1 MTKSDE
7 KVSIKTI
14 NKMFEYQLTIP
25 DYQRPYKWQTKHIKQ
40 LVDDIYSY
48 FIKEKDANQE
58 CRLGVIV
65 LHKDEG
71 KDEYDI
77 VDGQQRLTSLFL
89 LLYVLN
95 GNKNPFGEPNFLNNK
110 FNHSQSVEHI
120 KQNYEYLKS
129 YVADLRLGDDFK
141 NFILGKC
148 TFATVILTDIDEAFQ
163 YFDSQNSRGKSLEAY
178 DLLKAYH
185 LRHMQGESNLKIN
198 TTVAEWEH
206 AVTHP
211 ISLKLIMND
220 ILYRHRRWKKFQH
233 GEKFI
238 KDNINTF
245 QGLNK
250 DEQKNYPNR
259 ALGQAQ
265 YNDMAMT
272 FIDGDG
278 FFEYIFYYRCLYD
291 ELFGD
296 NGKVNNE
303 KICMTIQAKDDERTE
318 PKPLFKTLQ
327 ANTGR
332 VGDFYLFTLF
342 RIMVMAYYD
351 KFGDYG
357 LEQAVRKIAQWVYC
371 LRLSQTRISFAT
383 IENYAMK
390 DFGYKDI
397 EQTELNSLYHTIC
410 LAQRADEILNFRIV
424 KVKHDFK
431 SADGYLMPF
440 LKKFISN

>member
-1 MTKSDE
+1 M
-7 KVSIKTI
+7 
-14 NKMFEYQLTIP
+14 
-25 DYQRPYKWQTKHIKQ
+25 
-40 LVDDIYSY
+40 
-48 FIKEKDANQE
+48 KD
-58 CRLGVIV
+58 LG
-65 LHKDEG
+65 
-71 KDEYDI
+71 
-77 VDGQQRLTSLFL
+77 
-89 LLYVLN
+89 
-95 GNKNPFGEPNFLNNK
+95 
-110 FNHSQSVEHI
+110 
-120 KQNYEYLKS
+120 
-129 YVADLRLGDDFK
+129 LGDDFK
-141 NFILGKC
+141 KFVRGKC

-220 ILYRHRRWKKFQH
+220 ILYRHRRWSKFQH
-233 GEKFI
+233 AEKFI

-259 ALGQAQ
+259 AFGQAQ
-265 YNDMAMT
+265 HKDMAMT

-296 NGKVNNE
+296 NGKVNNDE
-303 KICMTIQAKDDERTE
+303 ICMAIKDDED
-318 PKPLFKTLQ
+318 KPLFKTLQ

-351 KFGDYG
+351 KFGDYE
-357 LEQAVRKIAQWVYC
+357 LEQAVKKIAQWVYC
-371 LRLSQTRISFAT
+371 LRLSQIRISFAA

-410 LAQRADEILNFRIV
+410 LAQRADEILNFRIA
-424 KVKHDFK
+424 KVEHRFKGDIEYLRPLLKDFT
-431 SADGYLMPF
+431 
-440 LKKFISN
+440 SN

>member
-1 MTKSDE
+1 MSVPVVVGVETMELIFKKS
-7 KVSIKTI
+7 
-14 NKMFEYQLTIP
+14 LTIP
-25 DYQRPYKWQTKHIKQ
+25 DYQRPYKWQAKHIKQ

-48 FIKEKDANQE
+48 FIKEKDINQE

-71 KDEYDI
+71 KDEYNI

-95 GNKNPFGEPNFLNNK
+95 KNKNPFGEPNFLNNE

-129 YVADLRLGDDFK
+129 YVVDLGLSDDFK
-141 NFILGKC
+141 NFILDKC

-185 LRHMQGESNLKIN
+185 LRHMQGESSLKIN
-198 TTVAEWEH
+198 TTVAEWER
-206 AVTHP
+206 AVTCP

-233 GEKFI
+233 AEKFI

-245 QGLNK
+245 QGLKK
-250 DEQKNYPNR
+250 DEQNNYPDR
-259 ALGQAQ
+259 AFDQAR
-265 YNDMAMT
+265 YNNMAMT

-296 NGKVNNE
+296 NGKVNSDE
-303 KICMTIQAKDDERTE
+303 ICMAIKDDED
-318 PKPLFKTLQ
+318 KPLFKTLQ

-351 KFGDYG
+351 KFGDYK
-357 LEQAVRKIAQWVYC
+357 LEQAVKKIAQWVYC
-371 LRLSQTRISFAT
+371 LRLSQIRISFAA

-390 DFGYKDI
+390 DFGYKDT
-397 EQTELNSLYHTIC
+397 EETELNSLYHTIC
-410 LAQRADEILNFRIV
+410 LAQRADEILNFRIA
-424 KVKHDFK
+424 KVEHNFK

-440 LKKFISN
+440 LKEFTSN

>member
-1 MTKSDE
+1 MSKNDE
-7 KVSIKTI
+7 KVSIKTV
-14 NKMFEYQLTIP
+14 NKIFDLQLTIP

-48 FIKEKDANQE
+48 FIKDKTQE

-71 KDEYDI
+71 KDEYNI

-89 LLYVLN
+89 LLYVLYVLN
-95 GNKNPFGEPNFLNNK
+95 NDENPFGQSNFLGNE
-110 FNHSQSVEHI
+110 FNHSQSVENI
-120 KQNYEYLKS
+120 KQNYHYLKS
-129 YVADLRLGDDFK
+129 YVADLGLGDDFK
-141 NFILGKC
+141 DFILGKC

-198 TTVAEWEH
+198 TTVAEWER

-220 ILYRHRRWKKFQH
+220 ILYRHRRWKKFKH
-233 GEKFI
+233 AEKFI
-238 KDNINTF
+238 KDNIDTF

-250 DEQKNYPNR
+250 DEQKNCPNR

-265 YNDMAMT
+265 HYDMAMT

-296 NGKVNNE
+296 NGKVNNSN
-303 KICMTIQAKDDERTE
+303 ICMSADNEEAK
-318 PKPLFKTLQ
+318 KPLFKTLQ

-351 KFGDYG
+351 KFGDYR
-357 LEQAVRKIAQWVYC
+357 LEKAVEKIAQWVYR

-410 LAQRADEILNFRIV
+410 LAQRYDEILNFRIAR
-424 KVKHDFK
+424 VKHDFK
-431 SADGYLMPF
+431 SADRYLMPF
-440 LKKFISN
+440 LKEFTGN

>member
-1 MTKSDE
+1 MSVPVVVGVETVEQIFKKS
-7 KVSIKTI
+7 
-14 NKMFEYQLTIP
+14 LTIP
-25 DYQRPYKWQTKHIKQ
+25 DYQRPYKWQAKHIKQ
-40 LVDDIYSY
+40 LVDDIN
-48 FIKEKDANQE
+48 FIKDKNQE

-71 KDEYDI
+71 KDEYKYNI

-95 GNKNPFGEPNFLNNK
+95 NNENPFGESNFLNNE

-129 YVADLRLGDDFK
+129 YVVDLGLGGDFK
-141 NFILGKC
+141 SFILDKC

-185 LRHMQGESNLKIN
+185 LRHMQGESSLKIN

-211 ISLKLIMND
+211 ISLKLIIND
-220 ILYRHRRWKKFQH
+220 ILYRHRRWKKFQYA
-233 GEKFI
+233 EKFL

-250 DEQKNYPNR
+250 DEQKNYLNR
-259 ALGQAQ
+259 AFGQAQ

-296 NGKVNNE
+296 NGKVNNDE
-303 KICMTIQAKDDERTE
+303 ICMAIKDDED
-318 PKPLFKTLQ
+318 KPLFKTLQ

-351 KFGDYG
+351 KFGDYR

-371 LRLSQTRISFAT
+371 LRLSQIRISFAA

-390 DFGYKDI
+390 DFGYKDT

-410 LAQRADEILNFRIV
+410 LAQRADEILNFRIA
-424 KVKHDFK
+424 KVEHKFE

-440 LKKFISN
+440 LKEFTSN